1 MGLLLKQFPGLSQ
14 SVVRDD
20 KVPEPQ
26 RPQLLDPV
34 FELVSNPGTSVNRLE
49 NHEAVLERPLANPLN
64 LLDLGHQGPVAATLL
79 DQLSPM
85 HAINHR
91 LDHSTGPRLLAGVHY
106 LNRPVVLSLLV
117 DLIVDAGV
125 ALFATPQISN
135 LDENLALLEG
145 TKIIAVGGASN
156 LEEVV
161 VAALR
166 ICQDGEAAR
175 HGDIGWWCRIDAV
188 MYMLGAS
195 REMLIQDSVR

>member
-1 MGLLLKQFPGLSQ
+1 MGLLLKQFLGLSQ

-34 FELVSNPGTSVNRLE
+34 FELVFNPGTPVNRLK

-64 LLDLGHQGPVAATLL
+64 LLDLGHQGPIAATLL
-79 DQLSPM
+79 NQLSATHGIDP
-85 HAINHR
+85 R
-91 LDHSTGPRLLAGVHY
+91 LDQGTGSRLPASTRY

-125 ALFATPQISN
+125 ALFAAPQISS
-135 LDENLALLEG
+135 LDEDLTLLEG
-145 TKIIAVGGASN
+145 AEVLAVGGAAD

-161 VAALR
+161 VAALGV
-166 ICQDGEAAR
+166 CQNGEAAR
-175 HGDIGWWCRIDAV
+175 HGDVGWWCRIDVV
-188 MYMLGAS
+188 MCVPGAS